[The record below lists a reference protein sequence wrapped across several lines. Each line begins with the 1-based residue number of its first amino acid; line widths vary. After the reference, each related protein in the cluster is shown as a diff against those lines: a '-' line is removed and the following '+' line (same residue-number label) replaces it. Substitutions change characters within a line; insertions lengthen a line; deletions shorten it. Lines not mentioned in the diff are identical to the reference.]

1 LAKKIF
7 FRTKINP
14 HRIYIIIIYEPQGDQ
29 PAADGFA
36 LLQEK
41 YHEMRE
47 NEGLF
52 NPK

>member
-1 LAKKIF
+1 M
-7 FRTKINP
+7 
-14 HRIYIIIIYEPQGDQ
+14 EPGI
-29 PAADGFA
+29 PDGFA
-36 LLQEK
+36 ILQEK